1 MAHEFVIIE
10 DGETSSVITL
20 EDHELKVVEELG
32 LLDLSCPDSCR
43 ALKKIAVCESPI
55 ERIMG
60 LALLSGPPSI
70 LDICFGVAWAHEENA
85 ALKALL
91 HNVEFEITPQQT
103 FMGASGKVYRAD
115 FFINAFISEVEG
127 RHGLLSLPVAVE
139 CDGHDFHE
147 KTKAQAMRDKKRDRD
162 FIAAGVPVLHFT
174 GHEVWKNPGKCVE
187 EIGDYLVNEMYRKY
201 AEYNQKP

>member
-10 DGETSSVITL
+10 DGETSSVIML

-70 LDICFGVAWAHEENA
+70 LDICFGIAWAHEENA
-85 ALKALL
+85 ALKELFS
-91 HNVEFEITPQQT
+91 NVKVEITPQQT
-103 FMGASGKVYRAD
+103 FMGASGKVYRTD
-115 FFINAFISEVEG
+115 FFINAFVSGANGQDGI
-127 RHGLLSLPVAVE
+127 LSVPVAVE

-147 KTKAQAMRDKKRDRD
+147 KTKEQAIRDKKRDRD

-174 GHEVWKNPGKCVE
+174 GREIWRDPSRCVG
-187 EIGDYLVNEMYRKY
+187 EIGDFLVNEMYRKY
-201 AEYNQKP
+201 AGYNSKP